1 MNNTNKVALITGAN
15 KGLGLETAR
24 QLSKLGIHCIVSA
37 RDEQKLNSVRNQFEK
52 EKIDADYFK
61 LDVTKDK
68 DIGDLKKFIAD
79 KYGKLD
85 ILINNAGVSLEK
97 APSYQVN
104 TAKDVSIATL
114 KEVYETNFF
123 GCVLLTQTLLPLLEK
138 SNAARIVNL
147 SSELGS
153 ISLQADCNSNVYDL
167 KKFAYNSSKT
177 LLNQFT
183 VHLAQYLKDSK
194 MKINSVSPGWV
205 KTDMGSQYAP
215 LEVADGAKIIVTAA
229 TLPDDGPN
237 GQFFTHGMKQIL
249 W

>member
-1 MNNTNKVALITGAN
+1 MKTTNKVALITGAS

-24 QLSKLGIHCIVSA
+24 QLSKLNIHCIITA
-37 RDEQKLNSVRNQFEK
+37 RDEQKLKNIKNQFEQ
-52 EKIDADYFK
+52 EKMDADYFK
-61 LDVTKDK
+61 LDVTKQQEID
-68 DIGDLKKFIAD
+68 DVKKYIAE

-85 ILINNAGVSLEK
+85 ILINNAGISLEK
-97 APSYQVN
+97 TASYNVN
-104 TAKDVSIATL
+104 TTKDVTIETI

-123 GCVLLTQTLLPLLEK
+123 GAVALTQALLPLIEK
-138 SNAARIVNL
+138 SDAGRIVNL

-153 ISLQADCNSNVYDL
+153 ITLHADKNSPIYNL

-183 VHLAQYLKDSK
+183 VHLAQYLKNGK
-194 MKINSVSPGWV
+194 TKINAVSPGWV
-205 KTDMGSQYAP
+205 KTDIGSQYAP
-215 LEVADGAKIIVTAA
+215 LEIPDGAKIIITAA

-237 GQFFTHGMKQIL
+237 GQFFTHGLRQIL